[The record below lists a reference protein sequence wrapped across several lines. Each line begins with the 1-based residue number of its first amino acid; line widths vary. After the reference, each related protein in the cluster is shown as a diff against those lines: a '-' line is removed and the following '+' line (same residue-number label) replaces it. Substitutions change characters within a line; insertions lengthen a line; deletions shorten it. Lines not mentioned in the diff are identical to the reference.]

1 MSLCVFLSILLYYCL
16 YKMLHGNVTS
26 KLGIDKESVVLSKHM
41 YFVSILLVYGNISV
55 MYIFFGIV

>member
-1 MSLCVFLSILLYYCL
+1 
-16 YKMLHGNVTS
+16 MLHGNVTS

-55 MYIFFGIV
+55 MYIFWA